1 MSWFLIV
8 MKLFGTLVEL
18 MKIAEQMFDDVPDS
32 GDDKKKFVL
41 DAVKAVVEGMSGV
54 VFTPELWAKIEKAC
68 SLVID
73 ALCVFLFNSKKKAA

>member
-18 MKIAEQMFDDVPDS
+18 LKIAEQMFDDVPDS
-32 GDDKKKFVL
+32 GEQKKQFVL

-54 VFTPELWAKIEKAC
+54 VFTPELWAKIEKTC

-73 ALCVFLFNSKKKAA
+73 ALCIFLFNSKKKTA

>member
-18 MKIAEQMFDDVPDS
+18 AKIAEQMFDDVPDS
-32 GDDKKKFVL
+32 GAQKKQFVL

-54 VFTPELWAKIEKAC
+54 TLTPELWAKIEKAC
-68 SLVID
+68 SLIID
-73 ALCVFLFNSKKKAA
+73 AICVFLFNSKKQVA